1 MSIRF
6 SRAHCVAAFA
16 AAAMLLATGASAQ
29 SPAPSAT
36 AGWPNQPIKVMVGF
50 PAGGA
55 SDVMARLVAQKLG
68 ERLGVPVVI
77 DNRPGAAGT
86 LAAALTVQAP
96 ADGYTLLLGSPTAV
110 TLAPSTLAGRIQYD
124 PEKDLLPISKVAHY
138 PLFLVASNE
147 FGVKSAAEF
156 VAKAKANPGK
166 INFGSFGVVTSGGLA
181 VEEVKLKAGV
191 DVLHVPYN
199 GSARALQALFGG
211 EIDIMFDTAITALP
225 NMRSGKLVG
234 LGVASLERSPLA
246 PDMPP
251 VAEAIPG
258 FEADSWNGLMART
271 GTPQP
276 IVDRLQKEIAQLVR
290 DPDIIKRFAAL
301 GAVPIGNS
309 QAEFAQFL
317 REETDRY
324 TKLVKAANIKV
335 E

>member
-1 MSIRF
+1 MSNRVSDAIR
-6 SRAHCVAAFA
+6 AGALAFA
-16 AAAMLLATGASAQ
+16 LALTATSASAQ
-29 SPAPSAT
+29 SP

-68 ERLGVPVVI
+68 ERLGVSVII

-86 LAAALTVQAP
+86 LAAQLTVQSP

-110 TLAPSTLAGRIQYD
+110 TLAPSTLAGRISYD
-124 PEKDLLPISKVAHY
+124 PEKDLVPISKVAHY
-138 PLFLVASNE
+138 PLFLVARNE
-147 FGVKSAAEF
+147 FGIKTAAEF
-156 VAKAKANPGK
+156 VAKAKASPGV

-199 GSARALQALFGG
+199 GSARALQAMFGG
-211 EIDIMFDTAITALP
+211 EIDLMFDTAITALP
-225 NMRSGKLVG
+225 NIRSGKLVG
-234 LGVASLERSPLA
+234 IGVASLERSALA

-251 VAEAIPG
+251 VADAIPG
-258 FEADSWNGLMART
+258 FEADSWNGMMART

-276 IVDRLQKEIAQLVR
+276 IIDRLQKEIAALVR
-290 DPDIIKRFAAL
+290 DPDIVKRFATL

-335 E
+335 D

>member
-1 MSIRF
+1 MSHRVF
-6 SRAHCVAAFA
+6 HAVRAAVLTLA
-16 AAAMLLATGASAQ
+16 AALSTTSADAQ
-29 SPAPSAT
+29 SWPS
-36 AGWPNQPIKVMVGF
+36 QPIKFLVGF

-68 ERLGVPVVI
+68 ERLGVTVVI

-86 LAAALTVQAP
+86 LAAALAVQAP
-96 ADGYTLLLGSPTAV
+96 ADGYTLLLGSPTAI
-110 TLAPSTLAGRIQYD
+110 TLAPSTLAGKITYD
-124 PEKDLLPISKVAHY
+124 PAKDLVPVSKVAHY
-138 PLFLVASNE
+138 PLFLVARNE

-156 VAKAKANPGK
+156 VAKAKAEPGK

-199 GSARALQALFGG
+199 GSARALQAMFGG

-251 VAEAIPG
+251 VADAIPG
-258 FEADSWNGLMART
+258 FEADSWNGLMVKA
-271 GTPQP
+271 GTPKA
-276 IVDRLQKEIAQLVR
+276 IVDRLQTEVAALVR
-290 DPDIIKRFAAL
+290 DPEVVKKFATL
-301 GAVPIGNS
+301 GAVPVGNTA
-309 QAEFAQFL
+309 AEFAAFL

-324 TKLVKAANIKV
+324 TRLVKAANIKV

>member
-1 MSIRF
+1 MSNRVFSTIR
-6 SRAHCVAAFA
+6 A
-16 AAAMLLATGASAQ
+16 AALTFAVAL
-29 SPAPSAT
+29 SAT
-36 AGWPNQPIKVMVGF
+36 SAGAQNWPSQPIKFLVGF

-68 ERLGVPVVI
+68 ERLGVTVVI

-86 LAAALTVQAP
+86 LAASLAVQAP
-96 ADGYTLLLGSPTAV
+96 ADGYTLLLGSPTAI
-110 TLAPSTLAGRIQYD
+110 TLAPSTLAGKITYD
-124 PEKDLLPISKVAHY
+124 PAKDLVPVSKVAHY
-138 PLFLVASNE
+138 PLFLVARNE
-147 FGVKSAAEF
+147 FGVKTAAEF
-156 VAKAKANPGK
+156 VAKAKAEPGK
-166 INFGSFGVVTSGGLA
+166 INFGSFGIVTSGGLA
-181 VEEVKLKAGV
+181 VEEVKIKAKV

-258 FEADSWNGLMART
+258 FEADSWNGLMVKA
-271 GTPQP
+271 GTPKA
-276 IVDRLQKEIAQLVR
+276 IVDRLQTEVAALVR
-290 DPDIIKRFAAL
+290 DPEVVKKFATL
-301 GAVPIGNS
+301 GAVPVGNN
-309 QAEFAQFL
+309 ATEFAAFL

>member
-1 MSIRF
+1 MSNRVF
-6 SRAHCVAAFA
+6 HAVRATALALAVALSA
-16 AAAMLLATGASAQ
+16 ASAGAQ
-29 SPAPSAT
+29 SPAN
-36 AGWPNQPIKVMVGF
+36 WPTQPIKIMVGF

-68 ERLGVPVVI
+68 ERLGVSVII

-96 ADGYTLLLGSPTAV
+96 ADGYTLLLGSPTAI

-138 PLFLVASNE
+138 PLFLVARNE
-147 FGVKSAAEF
+147 FGVKTAAEF

-199 GSARALQALFGG
+199 GSARALQAMFGG
-211 EIDIMFDTAITALP
+211 EIDIMFDTAITAMP

-271 GTPQP
+271 GTPKP
-276 IVDRLQKEIAQLVR
+276 IIDRLQKEIAQLVR
-290 DPDIIKRFAAL
+290 DPDIINRFATL
-301 GAVPIGNS
+301 GAVPIGNTTT
-309 QAEFAQFL
+309 EFAAFL

>member
-1 MSIRF
+1 MSNRVFHAIR
-6 SRAHCVAAFA
+6 A
-16 AAAMLLATGASAQ
+16 AALTFAVAL
-29 SPAPSAT
+29 SAT
-36 AGWPNQPIKVMVGF
+36 SAGAQNWPSQPIKFLVGF

-68 ERLGVPVVI
+68 ERLGVTVVI

-86 LAAALTVQAP
+86 LAASLAVQAP
-96 ADGYTLLLGSPTAV
+96 ADGYTLLLGSPTAI
-110 TLAPSTLAGRIQYD
+110 TLAPSTLAGKITYD
-124 PEKDLLPISKVAHY
+124 PAKDLVPVSKVAHY
-138 PLFLVASNE
+138 PLFLVARNE

-156 VAKAKANPGK
+156 VAKAKAEPGK
-166 INFGSFGVVTSGGLA
+166 INFGSFGIVTSGGLA
-181 VEEVKLKAGV
+181 VEEVKIKAKV

-251 VAEAIPG
+251 VADAIPG
-258 FEADSWNGLMART
+258 FEADSWNGLMVKA
-271 GTPQP
+271 GTPKA
-276 IVDRLQKEIAQLVR
+276 IVDRLQTEVAALVR
-290 DPDIIKRFAAL
+290 DPEVVKKFATL
-301 GAVPIGNS
+301 GAVPVGNNA
-309 QAEFAQFL
+309 AEFAAFL

>member
-1 MSIRF
+1 MSFRVFPAIR
-6 SRAHCVAAFA
+6 A
-16 AAAMLLATGASAQ
+16 AALTLAVAL
-29 SPAPSAT
+29 SAT
-36 AGWPNQPIKVMVGF
+36 AAGAQSWPSQPIKFLVGF

-86 LAAALTVQAP
+86 LAAALVVQAP
-96 ADGYTLLLGSPTAV
+96 ADGYSLLLGSPTAI
-110 TLAPSTLAGRIQYD
+110 TLAPSTLAGKIQYD
-124 PEKDLLPISKVAHY
+124 PEKDLVPVSKVAHY
-138 PLFLVASNE
+138 PLFLVARNE
-147 FGVKSAAEF
+147 FGIKSAAEF
-156 VAKAKANPGK
+156 VAKAKANPGVV
-166 INFGSFGVVTSGGLA
+166 NFGSFGIVTSGGLA
-181 VEEVKLKAGV
+181 VEEVKIKAGV

-234 LGVASLERSPLA
+234 LGVASLKRSPLA

-251 VAEAIPG
+251 VADAIPG
-258 FEADSWNGLMART
+258 FEADSWNGLMVKA

-276 IVDRLQKEIAQLVR
+276 IIDRLQKEVAALVR
-290 DPDIIKRFAAL
+290 DPEVVKKFATI
-301 GAVPIGNS
+301 GAEPIGNTA
-309 QAEFAQFL
+309 AEFAAFL